1 MKKSISGLL
10 VIILILSSS
19 LFSAS
24 AAYENTHTNTGN
36 QRTDIIAVAKTQ
48 VGNTNGLKYR
58 SDGASW
64 CAAFIVW
71 CARQANIG
79 SSIIKNTGWA
89 TAYDLGVTYYGR
101 NADRSN
107 SITYTPKSGD
117 IIIFDWSS
125 NGYCYKSPPSYY
137 GDHVGLVEYVE
148 NGYVHTIEGNSGN
161 PGIVRRKSYSL
172 SSSEIKGYGVPD
184 YEDTEQERHSVITT
198 WAAPVGQESPILSE
212 GLVNTQYQFWYRML
226 DSNTGDLYNSYS
238 NTNYSAT
245 IYVYNPDGSVLY
257 SYNYGRSDNN
267 WIRCTP
273 TKVGTYKITVKVTGN
288 IEAGYTREFKVTSDG
303 KVVMSPSTLNLNLA
317 SKPSG
322 TVNISL
328 SGNWPDDAVYEF
340 SKSNNNIQYT
350 QNGSVLTVTGVK
362 TGSTDLKIK
371 IYAKGSGT
379 TLAEF
384 TTKVNVSTNTLKV
397 YYKAN
402 GGAISSDSYKLSSD
416 VICNKSDSSQFYQT
430 WTYNN
435 PKEKGLTNAS
445 TFGIYKTGYSFAGW
459 GTKTSGGTV
468 FDDNDPNIKPAD
480 ITTNI
485 KNGNCSITLHAQWKP
500 NMLSLYY
507 NINGGSISS
516 DKYTVKS
523 SVLCYASS
531 GEKVNG
537 GWYYNTGDEN
547 GLYNPG
553 TFGIYK
559 TGYSF
564 AGWGTTAS
572 GGTVFDQNDSTLK
585 PTDINANIKN
595 GDCSTTLYAQWKA
608 NSYKI
613 AFNGN
618 GATGGSM
625 SNLAITYGSAKNL
638 TANGFSKTGYTF
650 KGWNT
655 KADGTGAAYADRAS
669 VKNLT
674 STNNGTV
681 TLYAQWTQNH
691 SHSYTS
697 KVTTAPTCTQS
708 GVKTFTCSCGDSYT
722 QSISSTGHSYVTN
735 VITSTCTEQ
744 GYTKT
749 TCKNCSYISINS
761 FVPTTG
767 HTYSEWVTT
776 IQPTTTQTGLK
787 TKTCHCGAK
796 VTETIPKLTATEY
809 FVDFEKE
816 SVNFNY
822 KDKIQ
827 LQVSTNSDKVIYS
840 SSDTSVAVV
849 NENGLVTAV
858 GTGNATIT
866 ATVEGTSIS
875 DTCEINSSYA
885 WWQWI
890 ILILLFGF
898 IWY

>member
-1 MKKSISGLL
+1 MKKVLSVIMTVVIMLSAIPISALL
-10 VIILILSSS
+10 NFDLPGKIE
-19 LFSAS
+19 AS
-24 AAYENTHTNTGN
+24 AATLTMSEL
-36 QRTDIIAVAKTQ
+36 RKKFP
-48 VGNTNGLKYR
+48 NGKYWNH
-58 SDGASW
+58 A
-64 CAAFIVW
+64 
-71 CARQANIG
+71 
-79 SSIIKNTGWA
+79 
-89 TAYDLGVTYYGR
+89 
-101 NADRSN
+101 
-107 SITYTPKSGD
+107 
-117 IIIFDWSS
+117 
-125 NGYCYKSPPSYY
+125 
-137 GDHVGLVEYVE
+137 
-148 NGYVHTIEGNSGN
+148 GN
-161 PGIVRRKSYSL
+161 PGSSNSVNNQDGYTSTPCSVHGVVGTSKQTCNGFAPSGTQLSWQCMGYAEKLGYDATGYNPRNNSNGWKTYTSSSALDNLKAGDIVRYKNDGHSIYVTAVDGNTVTYTDCNSDGHCKIMWDKTISKSTLRSTFTHVR
-172 SSSEIKGYGVPD
+172 S
-184 YEDTEQERHSVITT
+184 
-198 WAAPVGQESPILSE
+198 APSTL
-212 GLVNTQYQFWYRML
+212 
-226 DSNTGDLYNSYS
+226 
-238 NTNYSAT
+238 SAT
-245 IYVYNPDGSVLY
+245 YEI
-257 SYNYGRSDNN
+257 GR
-267 WIRCTP
+267 
-273 TKVGTYKITVKVTGN
+273 YKITANGGLILRKT
-288 IEAGYTREFKVTSDG
+288 ASTS
-303 KVVMSPSTLNLNLA
+303 A
-317 SKPSG
+317 
-322 TVNISL
+322 
-328 SGNWPDDAVYEF
+328 DAL
-340 SKSNNNIQYT
+340 
-350 QNGSVLTVTGVK
+350 LTIPEG
-362 TGSTDLKIK
+362 
-371 IYAKGSGT
+371 
-379 TLAEF
+379 
-384 TTKVNVSTNTLKV
+384 TKVNVTKISGSWGYTTYDGKEGWIYLIYTSYSSNILIV
-397 YYKAN
+397 YFNSN
-402 GGAISSDSYKLSSD
+402 GGSINSDSYKLSSSVVCD
-416 VICNKSDSSQFYQT
+416 KTSGTKKTQI
-430 WTYNN
+430 WIYNN
-435 PKEKGLTNAS
+435 VKDNGLMNAS
-445 TFGIYKTGYSFAGW
+445 TFGLYKTGYSFAGW
-459 GTKTSGGTV
+459 GTKASGGTV
-468 FDDNDPNIKPAD
+468 FDDDDTTLTPSKISSTIKD
-480 ITTNI
+480 ES
-485 KNGNCSITLHAQWKP
+485 CSVTLYAQWKP

-608 NSYKI
+608 NGYKIAFNGNGATGGSMSNLTMTYGSAKNLTANGFSKTGYTFNGWNAKADATGTAYADKASVKNLTSTNNGTVTLYAQWKANSYKI

-625 SNLAITYGSAKNL
+625 SNLAMTYGSAKNL

-650 KGWNT
+650 NGWNA
-655 KADGTGAAYADRAS
+655 KADATGTAYADRAS

-674 STNNGTV
+674 STNNGMV

-735 VITSTCTEQ
+735 VITPTCTEQ

-761 FVPTTG
+761 FVPATG